1 MPNHPKGV
9 IEEGYGDRFVERR
22 AVADSAVRYVR
33 VPVSREKTFRTRLSY
48 YGSYAALATVLGA
61 VGRRPAALVAS
72 SPPLS
77 VAAAGALLAARHRVP
92 LIADIRDLWPD
103 SALELGELE
112 TGSRV
117 ASAMR
122 RLERGVYA
130 RAAAIVTAN
139 DAFRARIVSRA
150 PTNARIEVISN
161 GTTAN
166 WLSVGKSEVPR
177 SSSASLTGSSGPTPA
192 TSGWRTDSNT
202 LPMPPPC
209 SAPSTACS

>member
-1 MPNHPKGV
+1 MRVLVLTQHFPPEITAGSFRLEAFAAALSANGHQVEVICPVPNHPKGV

-112 TGSRV
+112 TEAVLPRRCAVSSVGSMRERLQSSPRTTPFAPGSSRVPRRTRGSR
-117 ASAMR
+117 
-122 RLERGVYA
+122 
-130 RAAAIVTAN
+130 
-139 DAFRARIVSRA
+139 
-150 PTNARIEVISN
+150 
-161 GTTAN
+161 
-166 WLSVGKSEVPR
+166 
-177 SSSASLTGSSGPTPA
+177 
-192 TSGWRTDSNT
+192 
-202 LPMPPPC
+202 
-209 SAPSTACS
+209 